1 MPKSFGFHN
10 ELQKGF
16 FPHDLNMK
24 DNMDYKCLGLPD
36 RKYFGTNEMMIE
48 TLKRFEEWYVDED
61 RRLRNNDIQ
70 YVLRE
75 EMIKYCYDDCNVLS
89 SAFSKF
95 NESMIIELKNS
106 GVVDIVDHQYT
117 ILADFITLP
126 QMVIHW
132 FVGVMLPERTLSIV
146 PHRGYEWGKCGSYKE
161 RVWLTWL
168 DKQNAKEEG
177 ESFVPIQS
185 RYSSE
190 GQMKVDRYYLD
201 GFRELECG
209 KHVCYEFYGCYYH
222 SCIVCFPDRNKVI
235 RKKHREEGHWT
246 VRDASEYTLER
257 EAAIKRFIEFRE
269 NLDEF
274 VVMWEH
280 EYNAREKE
288 MKECIGE
295 DDLYHMVD
303 RLNPRDAVK
312 GGRTEAFRMH
322 CSITNPNEEEIK
334 YLDVNSL
341 YPYVMSKVEFPIGH
355 PEIRRGDESC
365 RNYIKSLSEPFIGLC
380 MVKILPPSNLSFPC
394 LAHKMNGKL
403 LFSLCRTCSMSN
415 EIQRKPCIHME
426 EQRAWIDVYTSID
439 MESALERGYTVL
451 KYYELWHYPKGG
463 SPLFKDFILNIVR
476 RKIECSGF
484 PSDCKDRRS
493 KEDYLLEMKRACG
506 ININSLDRVKKD
518 PAGRYLNKI
527 MANSVWGKWAQNPS
541 SQYEVKMCSTI
552 VEYHR
557 RLLTGCVKR
566 VTLLK
571 EDLLQVEIK
580 CDRGIDGENR
590 ERENSRSGL
599 GGRNTIVG
607 SFVAAAARRLM
618 YDRYLSKLSEEQLL
632 YTDTDSIVMYRRKG
646 NVNHV
651 ELPTSNLLGE
661 LKDEHEELLVENPTR
676 YVQEF
681 FAFGPKMYQLI
692 FKDEITNRV
701 VRWDKTMKG
710 VSLSG
715 NRSMLTLD
723 KISPYRNPV
732 IDYCSILQ
740 FSPMH
745 KFHSL
750 GDVRE
755 KMFEL
760 ERKRRGRPLAKELC
774 LSIVFD
780 QCIFKKNI
788 SSVTTDRFIM
798 TIKGQK
804 RVRVTQSKRFPRPV
818 EYNDTFS
825 CTYPIGWK

>member
-1 MPKSFGFHN
+1 
-10 ELQKGF
+10 
-16 FPHDLNMK
+16 
-24 DNMDYKCLGLPD
+24 
-36 RKYFGTNEMMIE
+36 
-48 TLKRFEEWYVDED
+48 
-61 RRLRNNDIQ
+61 
-70 YVLRE
+70 
-75 EMIKYCYDDCNVLS
+75 
-89 SAFSKF
+89 
-95 NESMIIELKNS
+95 
-106 GVVDIVDHQYT
+106 
-117 ILADFITLP
+117 
-126 QMVIHW
+126 
-132 FVGVMLPERTLSIV
+132 
-146 PHRGYEWGKCGSYKE
+146 
-161 RVWLTWL
+161 
-168 DKQNAKEEG
+168 
-177 ESFVPIQS
+177 
-185 RYSSE
+185 
-190 GQMKVDRYYLD
+190 MKVDRYYLD
-201 GFRELECG
+201 GFCELECG
-209 KHVCYEFYGCYYH
+209 KRVCYEFYGCYYH
-222 SCIVCFPDRNKVI
+222 GCIVCFPDRNKVI

-246 VRDASEYTLER
+246 VRDASEYMLER
-257 EAAIKRFIEFRE
+257 EAAIKSFIEFRE

-280 EYNAREKE
+280 EYNAHEKE

-303 RLNPRDAVK
+303 RLNPRDAIK
-312 GGRTEAFRMH
+312 GGWTEAFRMH

-341 YPYVMSKVEFPIGH
+341 YPYVMTKVEFPIGH

-365 RNYIKSLSEPFIGLC
+365 RNYIKSLSEPLIGLC
-380 MVKILPPSNLSFPC
+380 MVKILPPSNLFFLC

-403 LFSLCRTCSMSN
+403 LFSLCRMCSMSN
-415 EIQRKPCIHME
+415 EIQRKPCVHME

-451 KYYELWHYPKGG
+451 KYYELWHYPKVG
-463 SPLFKDFILNIVR
+463 SPLFRDFILNTVR

-484 PSDCKDRRS
+484 PSDCKDRIS

-557 RLLTGCVKR
+557 RLLTGCIKR

-599 GGRNTIVG
+599 GDRNTIVG
-607 SFVAAAARRLM
+607 SFVTAAARRLM
-618 YDRYLSKLSEEQLL
+618 YDRYLSKLSEDQLL

-646 NVNHV
+646 DVNHV

-661 LKDEHEELLVENPTR
+661 LKDEHKELLVENPMW

-692 FKDEITNRV
+692 FKDKITNRV

-723 KISPYRNPV
+723 KISLYRNPV
-732 IDYCSILQ
+732 IDY
-740 FSPMH
+740 
-745 KFHSL
+745 
-750 GDVRE
+750 
-755 KMFEL
+755 
-760 ERKRRGRPLAKELC
+760 LAYFNFL
-774 LSIVFD
+774 
-780 QCIFKKNI
+780 QCISLPVWATLGKKCLNWNARGGG
-788 SSVTTDRFIM
+788 DH
-798 TIKGQK
+798 
-804 RVRVTQSKRFPRPV
+804 
-818 EYNDTFS
+818 
-825 CTYPIGWK
+825 W